1 MQFAYEGFS
10 QNANERWYAFH
21 AIERSEPGEA
31 YVIRIDLQMFAR
43 HQVSIQNGP
52 MFCLRLLQD
61 ALTSG
66 PEQLQGFHEYRVVDS
81 DFAAIKA
88 ERAEKAA
95 ALASKKPA
103 RRPFRKP
110 SPTSQ
115 LTAVGRP
122 VDAEPRFSPRYTNK
136 PS

>member
-1 MQFAYEGFS
+1 MQFAYEGFT
-10 QNANERWYAFH
+10 QNANERRYAFH
-21 AIERSEPGEA
+21 GMEKSEPGDA
-31 YVIRIDLQMFAR
+31 YIIRIDLPLFAR

-81 DFAAIKA
+81 DFAVLEA

-95 ALASKKPA
+95 VLASKKPA
-103 RRPFRKP
+103 RRPLRKP

-115 LTAVGRP
+115 FTPGRP
-122 VDAEPRFSPRYTNK
+122 ATMPETRFSPRYTNK
-136 PS
+136 P

>member
-1 MQFAYEGFS
+1 MQFAYEGFT
-10 QNANERWYAFH
+10 QNANERRYAFH
-21 AIERSEPGEA
+21 GMEKSEPGDA
-31 YVIRIDLQMFAR
+31 YVIRIDLPLFAR

-52 MFCLRLLQD
+52 QFCLRLLQE

-66 PEQLQGFHEYRVVDS
+66 PEQLRELHEYRVVDS

-88 ERAEKAA
+88 ERAERAA
-95 ALASKKPA
+95 ALALKKPA

-115 LTAVGRP
+115 LTTVGRP
-122 VDAEPRFSPRYTNK
+122 VGETHWSARYPSK
-136 PS
+136 P

>member
-1 MQFAYEGFS
+1 MQFAYEGFT
-10 QNANERWYAFH
+10 QNANERRYAFH
-21 AIERSEPGEA
+21 GVEKSEPGDA
-31 YVIRIDLQMFAR
+31 YVIRIDLPLFAR

-81 DFAAIKA
+81 DFAGIKA
-88 ERAEKAA
+88 DRAEKAA

-103 RRPFRKP
+103 RRHFRKP
-110 SPTSQ
+110 SPNSQ
-115 LTAVGRP
+115 LTAGVRTVVP
-122 VDAEPRFSPRYTNK
+122 EARFLPRDTKK
-136 PS
+136 P